1 MHAALREKLFAS
13 VVHLL
18 GNRWHCVSDKKK
30 NDWFLTGISQDDL
43 ILMLCFS
50 SLSNHL
56 FRCPITSVNFY
67 FSLYVLFD
75 RHV

>member
-13 VVHLL
+13 VVHLF

-56 FRCPITSVNFY
+56 CPTTVNFY
-67 FSLYVLFD
+67 LSLYVLFD